1 MGHDRVLTVFS
12 QHHPTLFKYLQQTF
26 AEVTNPPIDP
36 YREGGAMSLTTY
48 LGRARPRTAGQPWT
62 IEELP
67 VKQMELPSPVVSDA
81 IIEEIRQNEVLGFK
95 LLDATFPLSGGA
107 DALRASLVALQS
119 AAEKAVHDG
128 YHVLCVSDKEACK
141 RGIFPIPSL
150 LALGAVHQYLCRQG
164 LRDRCSLIVQ
174 AGDIQEGHDVCCLVA
189 FGADAVHPYLM
200 LRLVKDGLVFKDP
213 DSKNEFRLDAREAL
227 ENLFT
232 ALEDTIKKVIS
243 KMGITTI
250 EGYRGAMLFEAVG
263 FGPELMEFLGDFPS
277 RLGGIGLA
285 ELVEDAQWRRAAG
298 REDDRARPQPRL
310 HGLQREG
317 ADGAARRGEGSA
329 PRAGTGRR
337 RDGVHRAAGGARP
350 RRRGPR
356 GAEVRQVHGDGRR
369 AACRP
374 CCATCSR

>member
-1 MGHDRVLTVFS
+1 
-12 QHHPTLFKYLQQTF
+12 
-26 AEVTNPPIDP
+26 
-36 YREGGAMSLTTY
+36 
-48 LGRARPRTAGQPWT
+48 
-62 IEELP
+62 
-67 VKQMELPSPVVSDA
+67 MELPSPVVSDA

-95 LLDATFPLSGGA
+95 MLDSTFPLSGGA
-107 DALRASLVALQS
+107 EALRASLIALQS

-128 YHVLCVSDKEACK
+128 YHVLCISDKEACK

-164 LRDRCSLIVQ
+164 LREQCSLIVQ

-227 ENLFT
+227 ENLFM

-277 RLGGIGLA
+277 RLGGIGLK
-285 ELVEDAQWRRAAG
+285 EIVEDEQWRVQQAEKMTVLG
-298 REDDRARPQPRL
+298 RNRDYMAFNAKVRMALRDAVKEAHPEPEP
-310 HGLQREG
+310 GG
-317 ADGAARRGEGSA
+317 GEIAYTA
-329 PRAGTGRR
+329 PPS
-337 RDGVHRAAGGARP
+337 DSDPGG
-350 RRRGPR
+350 
-356 GAEVRQVHGDGRR
+356 
-369 AACRP
+369 
-374 CCATCSR
+374 